1 MVKITLADGKERQIQ
16 QMTQTTFWHAD
27 GSPIS
32 VAQFVEQLFG
42 DLPDFF
48 GDEAKLREIWSH
60 PDTRKKL
67 LDGLE
72 EKGYGITQL
81 DEIKKLIDAEKSDV
95 FDVLAYIAYALAPV
109 TREERVSRHR
119 DIIHSSY
126 TDKQKVFL
134 DFVLDQYV
142 KEGVSELQPEKIS
155 SFLELKYGGIHDAVD
170 QLGEATSI
178 RELFIDF
185 QKHLFQAA

>member
-1 MVKITLADGKERQIQ
+1 MAPFST
-16 QMTQTTFWHAD
+16 
-27 GSPIS
+27 S
-32 VAQFVEQLFG
+32 
-42 DLPDFF
+42 
-48 GDEAKLREIWSH
+48 
-60 PDTRKKL
+60 
-67 LDGLE
+67 
-72 EKGYGITQL
+72 
-81 DEIKKLIDAEKSDV
+81 
-95 FDVLAYIAYALAPV
+95 APV

-170 QLGEATSI
+170 ELGEAPSI

-185 QKHLFQAA
+185 QKHLFRAA